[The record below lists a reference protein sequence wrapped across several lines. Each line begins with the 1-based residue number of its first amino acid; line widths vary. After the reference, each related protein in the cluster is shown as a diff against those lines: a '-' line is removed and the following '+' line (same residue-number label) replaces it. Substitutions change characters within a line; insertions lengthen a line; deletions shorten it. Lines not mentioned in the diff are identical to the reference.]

1 MSGMSESLN
10 WDELLKKI
18 DSDDQEVRHVAIE
31 QLVEY
36 PSLQCVPVLLRLL
49 GDSSWRLRK
58 RAVDLL
64 VSLSDQS
71 GVVTL
76 LVGALSDEE
85 NPGRRNAAVEA
96 LVQCGQLAVMDLLAT
111 TYSED
116 RDIRKFAIDIL
127 ARIADGRSTTRL
139 IELLDDPDPNV
150 QGSAADALGMMGD
163 QSAARTILRIAA
175 DSESNHL
182 VRFSSLRAL
191 ARLEVDASPADIGD
205 VFGDPLL
212 RPAGFA
218 VLAHGNSKESIE
230 LLLEGLS
237 AHERSSR
244 EAAMDALLKVMG
256 RQEADTAEF
265 LTVRISEVSNGCAE
279 IVTDAI
285 ERLNNTD
292 ITTQL
297 TLIPF
302 LGVLGSPE
310 GVLPVLR
317 VARDE
322 ALTDVA
328 LGTLSAMGDVAE
340 SVIVSE
346 WSGLDSELRLLACE
360 YFGRRSGEL
369 SSGRLLEAM
378 DDQDV
383 DIRVSAARALGNRR
397 ETDAIKVLIR
407 RLELASQEEE
417 LEQELELEALG
428 DAMAALLEEK
438 SNDELYRTEAI
449 ELLSEKFRGAPEA
462 VRLVIAQ
469 VFRGAVTSKDE
480 TLIAALFKDPC
491 AGVRREAVKAFGQLE
506 DEESAESL
514 RLALTDE
521 SPKVRVA
528 AAETL
533 GSMQHACS
541 MEDLRHLASD
551 EDAQVRA
558 AAMRAAGRAVS
569 GANVSPENL
578 DAAMSQMEGGLQD
591 EGLVVM
597 AVLEA
602 LQTVGG
608 ARSVAMALRLLD
620 STDSQLVQAVL
631 ACVGEHGTDDQV
643 RGIIPF
649 IAHEDWSVRVEV
661 IRIIEARKAT
671 DAIEPLKALVETEE
685 DAYVA
690 DAASRA
696 LTTLEE

>member
-1 MSGMSESLN
+1 MSESNN
-10 WDELLKKI
+10 WEELLDRI
-18 DSDDQEVRHVAIE
+18 YSDDQEVRHVAIE
-31 QLVEY
+31 QLVAY
-36 PSLQCVPVLLRLL
+36 PSEKSVPVLLRLL

-71 GVVTL
+71 GVVAF
-76 LVGALSDEE
+76 LVGALADEE

-96 LVQCGQLAVMDLLAT
+96 LVQCGQLAVMDLLAAT
-111 TYSED
+111 HNDD

-127 ARIADGRSTTRL
+127 GRIADGRSTTRL
-139 IELLDDPDPNV
+139 IELLDDDDPNV
-150 QGSAADALGMMGD
+150 QGSAADALGMIGD
-163 QSAARTILRIAA
+163 SSAARTILRIAA
-175 DSESNHL
+175 NPQSNHL

-191 ARLEVDASPADIGD
+191 ALLEAELSPADIGD

-218 VLAHGNSKESIE
+218 VLGQGDSEESIE

-244 EAAMDALLKVMG
+244 EAAMDALLKIMS
-256 RQEADTAEF
+256 RQKTETSEF
-265 LTVRISEVSNGCAE
+265 LSVRISEVSNGFSE

-285 ERLNNTD
+285 ERLHDTD

-322 ALTDVA
+322 ALVDVA
-328 LGTLSAMGDVAE
+328 LETLSAMGDVAE

-346 WSGLDSELRLLACE
+346 WNALDADLRLLACE

-397 ETDAIKVLIR
+397 ETDAINVLIH
-407 RLELASQEEE
+407 RLELVPPERE
-417 LEQELELEALG
+417 LEQELELDALG
-428 DAMAALLEEK
+428 EAIASLLEEK
-438 SNDELYRTEAI
+438 AADELYRTDSF
-449 ELLSEKFRGAPEA
+449 ELLSEKFKGAPEG

-469 VFRGAVTSKDE
+469 IFRRAVTSKDDS
-480 TLIAALFKDPC
+480 LVADLFKDPC

-506 DEESAESL
+506 AEVSAESL

-528 AAETL
+528 AAEIL
-533 GSMQHACS
+533 GSMQHTCS

-551 EDAQVRA
+551 EDVQVRA

-569 GANVSPENL
+569 GPNVSAENRE
-578 DAAMSQMEGGLQD
+578 AAIAQMEGGLQD
-591 EGLVVM
+591 EGLVAM
-597 AVLEA
+597 AVIEA
-602 LQTVGG
+602 LQLMGG
-608 ARSVAMALRLLD
+608 EQSVSMALRLLE
-620 STDSQLVQAVL
+620 SPDSQLVQAAL
-631 ACVGEHGTDDQV
+631 SCVGEHGTSDQV
-643 RGIIPF
+643 RGIVSF
-649 IAHEDWSVRVEV
+649 VAHEDWSVRVEA
-661 IRIIEARKAT
+661 IRIVEERQVH
-671 DAIEPLKALVETEE
+671 DAIEALKALLLTEE
-685 DAYVA
+685 DAYVR
-690 DAASRA
+690 DAVSRA